1 MTTLFLILLA
11 LLVAGGIAYL
21 LMKSG
26 KIEDANNNNIP
37 DAIEEKI
44 EDVKEVVE
52 EVKEKVEVVKQRA
65 KRVKEEV
72 ADVVKA
78 TKKVVEQAKDVTKAA
93 KGATRKGAKKK
104 VK

>member
-11 LLVAGGIAYL
+11 LLVSGGIAYL

-26 KIEDANNNNIP
+26 KIKDANNNNIP

-78 TKKVVEQAKDVTKAA
+78 TKKVVEQVKDVTKAA
-93 KGATRKGAKKK
+93 KGSTRKGAKRKTK
-104 VK
+104 

>member
-104 VK
+104 AK

>member
-37 DAIEEKI
+37 DAIEK
-44 EDVKEVVE
+44 KVE
-52 EVKEKVEVVKQRA
+52 EVKEKVEVVKERA

-78 TKKVVEQAKDVTKAA
+78 TKKVVDQAKDITNAA
-93 KGATRKGAKKK
+93 KGGARKGAKKK
-104 VK
+104 S

>member
-11 LLVAGGIAYL
+11 LLVSGGIAYL

-26 KIEDANNNNIP
+26 KIKDANNNNIP

-44 EDVKEVVE
+44 EDVKEVVA

-93 KGATRKGAKKK
+93 NGSTRKGAKRKSK
-104 VK
+104 

>member
-11 LLVAGGIAYL
+11 LLVSGGIAYL

-26 KIEDANNNNIP
+26 KIKDANNNNIP

-93 KGATRKGAKKK
+93 KGSTRKGAKKK
-104 VK
+104 TK

>member
-37 DAIEEKI
+37 DAIDK
-44 EDVKEVVE
+44 KVE
-52 EVKEKVEVVKQRA
+52 EVKEKVEVVKERA

-72 ADVVKA
+72 GDVVKA
-78 TKKVVEQAKDVTKAA
+78 TKKVVDQAKDITNAV
-93 KGATRKGAKKK
+93 KGGARKGAKKK
-104 VK
+104 S

>member
-11 LLVAGGIAYL
+11 LLVSGGIAYL

-26 KIEDANNNNIP
+26 KIKDANNNNIP

-93 KGATRKGAKKK
+93 KGSTRKGAKRKTK
-104 VK
+104 

>member
-37 DAIEEKI
+37 DAIEK
-44 EDVKEVVE
+44 KVE
-52 EVKEKVEVVKQRA
+52 EVKEKVDVVKVRV

-78 TKKVVEQAKDVTKAA
+78 TKKVVDQAKDIADAA
-93 KGATRKGAKKK
+93 KGGARKGAKRKS
-104 VK
+104 

>member
-11 LLVAGGIAYL
+11 LLVTGGITYL

-37 DAIEEKI
+37 DAIEEKV
-44 EDVKEVVE
+44 EDIKEAVT

-78 TKKVVEQAKDVTKAA
+78 TKKVVEQAKDITKAA
-93 KGATRKGAKKK
+93 QGSTRRGAKRKSK
-104 VK
+104 

>member
-26 KIEDANNNNIP
+26 KIQDANNNNIP
-37 DAIEEKI
+37 DAIEEKV
-44 EDVKEVVE
+44 EDIKEVVN

-78 TKKVVEQAKDVTKAA
+78 TKKVVDQAKDITKAA
-93 KGATRKGAKKK
+93 NGATRKGAKKK
-104 VK
+104 SK

>member
-26 KIEDANNNNIP
+26 KIQDANNNNIP
-37 DAIEEKI
+37 DAIEEKV
-44 EDVKEVVE
+44 EDIKEVVN

-93 KGATRKGAKKK
+93 NGATRKGAKKK
-104 VK
+104 SK

>member
-26 KIEDANNNNIP
+26 KIQDANNNNIP
-37 DAIEEKI
+37 DAIEEKV
-44 EDVKEVVE
+44 EDIKEVVN

-78 TKKVVEQAKDVTKAA
+78 TKKVVEQAKDITKAA
-93 KGATRKGAKKK
+93 NGATRKGAKKK
-104 VK
+104 SK

>member
-37 DAIEEKI
+37 DAIEK
-44 EDVKEVVE
+44 KVE
-52 EVKEKVEVVKQRA
+52 EVKEKVEVVKERA

-78 TKKVVEQAKDVTKAA
+78 TKKVVGQAKDITNAA
-93 KGATRKGAKKK
+93 KGGARKGAKKK
-104 VK
+104 S

>member
-1 MTTLFLILLA
+1 M
-11 LLVAGGIAYL
+11 VAGGIAYL

-37 DAIEEKI
+37 DAIEK
-44 EDVKEVVE
+44 KVE
-52 EVKEKVEVVKQRA
+52 EVKEKVEVVKERA

-78 TKKVVEQAKDVTKAA
+78 TKKVVDQAKDITNAA
-93 KGATRKGAKKK
+93 KGGARKGAKKK
-104 VK
+104 S

>member
-11 LLVAGGIAYL
+11 LLVLGGIAYL

-26 KIEDANNNNIP
+26 KIQDANNNNIP

-44 EDVKEVVE
+44 EDVKEVV
-52 EVKEKVEVVKQRA
+52 KDVKQRA

-78 TKKVVEQAKDVTKAA
+78 TKNVVEQVKDVTKAA
-93 KGATRKGAKKK
+93 NGATRKGAKKK
-104 VK
+104 TK

>member
-37 DAIEEKI
+37 DAIEK
-44 EDVKEVVE
+44 KVE
-52 EVKEKVEVVKQRA
+52 EVKEKVEVVKVRVN
-65 KRVKEEV
+65 RVKEEV

-78 TKKVVEQAKDVTKAA
+78 TKKVVDQAKDVTKAA
-93 KGATRKGAKKK
+93 KGVARKGAKRKS
-104 VK
+104 

>member
-11 LLVAGGIAYL
+11 LLVSGGIAYL

-26 KIEDANNNNIP
+26 KIKDANNNNIP

-93 KGATRKGAKKK
+93 NGATRKGAKKK
-104 VK
+104 SK

>member
-37 DAIEEKI
+37 DAIEKKV
-44 EDVKEVVE
+44 EDVKEVVA
-52 EVKEKVEVVKQRA
+52 EVKEVVEKVK
-65 KRVKEEV
+65 
-72 ADVVKA
+72 KA
-78 TKKVVEQAKDVTKAA
+78 TKKPAA
-93 KGATRKGAKKK
+93 KKPEAKTTAKKAK
-104 VK
+104 K

>member
-11 LLVAGGIAYL
+11 LLVSGGIAYL

-26 KIEDANNNNIP
+26 KIKDANNNNIP
-37 DAIEEKI
+37 DAIEEKF
-44 EDVKEVVE
+44 EDVKEVVA

-93 KGATRKGAKKK
+93 NGSTRKGAKRKSK
-104 VK
+104 

>member
-11 LLVAGGIAYL
+11 LLVLGGIAYL

-26 KIEDANNNNIP
+26 KIQDANNNNIP

-52 EVKEKVEVVKQRA
+52 DVKEKVEVIKQRA
-65 KRVKEEV
+65 KRVKEEAV
-72 ADVVKA
+72 DVVNA
-78 TKKVVEQAKDVTKAA
+78 TKKVVEQVKDVVKAA
-93 KGATRKGAKKK
+93 NGATRKGAKKK
-104 VK
+104 SK

>member
-11 LLVAGGIAYL
+11 LLVLGGIAYL

-26 KIEDANNNNIP
+26 KIQDANNNNIP

-104 VK
+104 SK

>member
-78 TKKVVEQAKDVTKAA
+78 TKKVVEQAKDISKAA
-93 KGATRKGAKKK
+93 KGSTRKGAKRKTK
-104 VK
+104 

>member
-104 VK
+104 TK

>member
-37 DAIEEKI
+37 DAIEK
-44 EDVKEVVE
+44 KVE
-52 EVKEKVEVVKQRA
+52 EVKEKVEVVKERA

-72 ADVVKA
+72 VDVVKA
-78 TKKVVEQAKDVTKAA
+78 TKKVVDQAKDITNAA
-93 KGATRKGAKKK
+93 KGGARKGAKKK
-104 VK
+104 S